1 MTELT
6 AEKIRLVALAIEA
19 LRHAGRFD
27 FNAEISQR
35 EFEKVSHEI
44 GCPVSARDIARFES
58 RAMTKARLAALA
70 INAKAKSSNPQSP
83 QP

>member
-19 LRHAGRFD
+19 LRHTGRYD
-27 FNAEISQR
+27 HNAEISQR

-44 GCPVSARDIARFES
+44 GCPVSARDLARFES
-58 RAMTKARLAALA
+58 RAITKAKLAALA
-70 INAKAKSSNPQSP
+70 IKAKTKISNPTNQ
-83 QP
+83 